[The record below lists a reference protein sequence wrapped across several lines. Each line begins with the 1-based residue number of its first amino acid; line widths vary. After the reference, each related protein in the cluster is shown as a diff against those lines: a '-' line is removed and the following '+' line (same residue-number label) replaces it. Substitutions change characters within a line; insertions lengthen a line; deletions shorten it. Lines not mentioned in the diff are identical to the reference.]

1 MMGWLFFELAVA
13 LVGSVW
19 LAVGVVCSV
28 LRQRRRA
35 AEEQWRHRVASEL
48 TAALLD
54 DERPLSVPLQGVVA
68 RERLLAE
75 VVAALMRTIYALNPA
90 PLRQLLCEEG
100 VDRWLVRRVQR
111 SRGVERA
118 CYLKLAADLPSMQA
132 LVGEAVRHRGAKHRA
147 VRFAALLVEMAS
159 DPSQLLRLVAEFEEP
174 LTAVEVAEILA
185 LLRRGLL
192 PVAYRPLLE
201 SESANLQRVGLALV
215 AEFGIVEAE
224 HELRQLLA
232 SADHEVALQSLYLL
246 LMLRCSVP
254 RREGGVVV
262 ARLSARERRR
272 LVRFMVRE
280 AYDATQIRRLL
291 GADEARYSE
300 RLAGSY
306 KRALQTISMI

>member
-1 MMGWLFFELAVA
+1 MARR
-13 LVGSVW
+13 
-19 LAVGVVCSV
+19 GVVCSA
-28 LRQRRRA
+28 LRKRRRA
-35 AEEQWRHRVASEL
+35 VEEQWRHRVASVL

-90 PLRQLLCEEG
+90 PLRQLLSEEG

-118 CYLKLAADLPSMQA
+118 CYLKLAADLPSMPA

-201 SESANLQRVGLALV
+201 SESTNLQRVGLALV

-254 RREGGVVV
+254 RREGCRVVG
-262 ARLSARERRR
+262 RLSARERRR

-306 KRALQTISMI
+306 KRALQTMSMI